1 LVTVTPQLSRINT
14 LQTQQFSATV
24 QISGNTAVTW
34 DVDGIVGGNSTVGT
48 ISSGGRYSPP
58 PQEGTHT
65 ITATSVADPDQS
77 GSTQVMVEFL
87 SGMLTYHNDNART
100 GQNLNETVLTP
111 ANVDPAT
118 FGKLFSYAVDGYVY
132 AQPLYVS
139 DVPIGGQLHNVVI
152 VATQHDSVY
161 AFDADNRTTEPL
173 WHTSFIDPANGV
185 TTVSSGD
192 VSCTDIIPEI
202 GITST
207 PVVDP
212 VTGSLYVVAKTNE
225 NGIMT
230 HRIHVLDITTGAA
243 KPGSGVAIQPS
254 VPGSADPNDGNGL
267 VLFDS
272 HRELQRAALLLND
285 NVLYVAFASHC
296 DSLPTHGWIAAYDAR
311 TLAMLAALNVTPD
324 GEEGGIWHSGGG
336 PAADAAGNV
345 FVVTGDG
352 TFDASEGGNN
362 YGDSILK
369 LDGQTLAVLDY
380 FTPHDQLTLAGGDL
394 DLGSGGP
401 VLLPDQVVGP
411 EHLLIMAGKAGTIY
425 LVDRNNMGHIGATSD
440 DQIVQ
445 SLPNALGSGFGKFF
459 GLPTFFGS
467 SIYFVG
473 KADTLKAFTFTDG
486 QLSASPAAE
495 TSTVFGF
502 PGGTPAVSAEG
513 SANGIVWVLQNDQFS
528 SSGPTVLHAYD
539 ATNVAVELYNSGQN
553 ASRDYA
559 GPAVKFTV
567 PTVAN
572 GKVYVGTQDRLTAFG
587 LLP

>member
-1 LVTVTPQLSRINT
+1 
-14 LQTQQFSATV
+14 
-24 QISGNTAVTW
+24 
-34 DVDGIVGGNSTVGT
+34 
-48 ISSGGRYSPP
+48 
-58 PQEGTHT
+58 
-65 ITATSVADPDQS
+65 
-77 GSTQVMVEFL
+77 
-87 SGMLTYHNDNART
+87 
-100 GQNLNETVLTP
+100 
-111 ANVDPAT
+111 
-118 FGKLFSYAVDGYVY
+118 
-132 AQPLYVS
+132 
-139 DVPIGGQLHNVVI
+139 
-152 VATQHDSVY
+152 
-161 AFDADNRTTEPL
+161 
-173 WHTSFIDPANGV
+173 
-185 TTVSSGD
+185 
-192 VSCTDIIPEI
+192 
-202 GITST
+202 
-207 PVVDP
+207 
-212 VTGSLYVVAKTNE
+212 
-225 NGIMT
+225 
-230 HRIHVLDITTGAA
+230 
-243 KPGSGVAIQPS
+243 
-254 VPGSADPNDGNGL
+254 
-267 VLFDS
+267 
-272 HRELQRAALLLND
+272 
-285 NVLYVAFASHC
+285 
-296 DSLPTHGWIAAYDAR
+296 
-311 TLAMLAALNVTPD
+311 MLAALNVTPD